1 VSPFYLLEVF
11 VLGRLSLGNRGL
23 SYLRPSFSSHPL
35 NYFLVFLIFLGAFSF
50 SSIAFS
56 ASVYLGKPNASSVKY
71 PSISA
76 CYSAYTPSL
85 SDISFA
91 FHDVV
96 TFYGSDFD
104 HFQFDG
110 HFYTGETRIEASVS
124 CYSSVNAGLVWPEPV
139 SCPSAGDVVRLARVE
154 NGYINDQG
162 VFINEN
168 VTSDGVIEIGGS
180 VSANGC
186 GFARSTDPAFDRDT
200 KTRVYSDN
208 QLMTW
213 ENYISTGELLDPEP
227 DQPQTIIKENL
238 SLDEDS
244 GSTDTTQDTSEAVI
258 SDPVTVSDSD
268 GSSVTTEQTTTTE
281 TKGSGVKVTQT
292 ETKTF
297 ISETNGIIKNNI
309 QTVTTTVLPDGSSQV
324 VTENRTEYTQ
334 TPVTNYTID
343 NSTNTISVTATGGSS
358 AGQTTA
364 TTETF
369 DSNGTRTGSSS
380 SSSGTGDSEVIED
393 QEAEE
398 DREDMPSAIKYQKTD
413 SWYTTKYPDGLKGIF
428 DSATENIEDNGLVG
442 GFFTGSGFPN
452 SGHIPSFDIP
462 PLNMGFLNFS
472 GGSLSIPDIVV
483 SFLRTFF
490 MVLTLLAC
498 RYLVLGG

>member
-1 VSPFYLLEVF
+1 M
-11 VLGRLSLGNRGL
+11 LGRLSLGNRGL
-23 SYLRPSFSSHPL
+23 SYLRPTFSSHPF
-35 NYFLVFLIFLGAFSF
+35 NYFLVFIVFLFSFSF
-50 SSIAFS
+50 SSLAIAFDDDGS
-56 ASVYLGKPNASSVKY
+56 WEDGKYWLYFNANNSSSGYAPTASGLCAQLGGQYDAARFGVNYCSGLGYMYHEWCGSYQSTSTFIENSGCGQSPSVPNNCPAS
-71 PSISA
+71 
-76 CYSAYTPSL
+76 
-85 SDISFA
+85 
-91 FHDVV
+91 
-96 TFYGSDFD
+96 
-104 HFQFDG
+104 
-110 HFYTGETRIEASVS
+110 
-124 CYSSVNAGLVWPEPV
+124 
-139 SCPSAGDVVRLARVE
+139 GDVVRLARVE
-154 NGYINDQG
+154 NGYINEQG

-213 ENYISTGELLDPEP
+213 ENYVSTGELLEP
-227 DQPQTIIKENL
+227 AEDQPQTIIKENL

-244 GSTDTTQDTSEAVI
+244 GSTDTTQDTSETVI
-258 SDPVTVSDSD
+258 SDPVTVSDPD
-268 GSSVTTEQTTTTE
+268 GSSVTTDQTTITE
-281 TKGSGVKVTQT
+281 TKGSGVSVTQT

-309 QTVTTTVLPDGSSQV
+309 ETVTTTVNPDGTSQV

-334 TPVTNYTID
+334 TPITNYIID
-343 NSTNTISVTATGGSS
+343 NSNNTISVTATGGSS
-358 AGQTTA
+358 AGQTTT

-398 DREDMPSAIKYQKTD
+398 AREDMPSAIKYAKTD
-413 SWYTTKYPDGLKGIF
+413 SWYVSKYPDGLKGIF

-462 PLNMGFLNFS
+462 PLNIGFLNFS
-472 GGSLSIPDIVV
+472 GGSLSLPDIVV
-483 SFLRTFF
+483 SFLRTVF